1 MGVAVAA
8 LAHQPPVFAMGI
20 DLEQARTLP
29 AEDAALVLSAAERL
43 RLDSHPDPDA
53 LATVLWSAK
62 EAAFKAW
69 STALG
74 GLPDVDPVEIMVVPD
89 DEASLAFAT
98 IGIVSSFVVHAAGAL
113 AGRVSPI
120 GALHGF
126 VHVSDGWVFS
136 IVTDLN
142 VRP

>member
-8 LAHQPPVFAMGI
+8 LAHQPPVVAMGI
-20 DLEQARTLP
+20 DLEQVRALP
-29 AEDAALVLSAAERL
+29 AGDAALVLSAAEQPRL
-43 RLDSHPDPDA
+43 GSHPDPDA

-89 DEASLAFAT
+89 DEVSVAFAT
-98 IGIVSSFVVHAAGAL
+98 TGVVSSFVAHPTGAL
-113 AGRVSPI
+113 ARRVSPI

-126 VHVSDGWVFS
+126 VHVSDCWVFS
-136 IVTDLN
+136 IVTDL
-142 VRP
+142 P